1 MVDSP
6 RAPGDPA
13 ETPAAEEGAAPSR
26 VPRWLLPA
34 VLAFVAA
41 AAGIGGGF
49 VVAPRVTAYRQAAA
63 SDTTAEGASGAEGG
77 GSAEGEGGAEGEGA
91 ADRYYRIENLVINPA
106 GSVGSL
112 LLVSVVFDI
121 ARAEERVRLESR
133 DAEVRD
139 RIATV
144 LSAQTLDMLRAP
156 SVRDSLKRLIATAVA
171 PLLAAHTPVQVFLP
185 QFVIQ

>member
-6 RAPGDPA
+6 RAPSPPGAPA

-34 VLAFVAA
+34 LLAFVAA

-63 SDTTAEGASGAEGG
+63 SDTTTESEPAAEGG
-77 GSAEGEGGAEGEGA
+77 GGAEGEGA

-106 GSVGSL
+106 GSLGSHL

-121 ARAEERVRLESR
+121 ARAENRVRLESR

-139 RIATV
+139 RVATV
-144 LSAQTLDMLRAP
+144 LSAQTIEMLGAP
-156 SVRDSLKRLIATAVA
+156 SARDSLKRLIASSVA

>member
-6 RAPGDPA
+6 RAPSPPGAPA

-34 VLAFVAA
+34 LLAFVAA

-63 SDTTAEGASGAEGG
+63 SDTTAESEPAAAEGG
-77 GSAEGEGGAEGEGA
+77 GGAEGEGG

-106 GSVGSL
+106 GSLGSHL

-121 ARAEERVRLESR
+121 ARVEQRVRLESR

-139 RIATV
+139 RVATV
-144 LSAQTLDMLRAP
+144 LSAQTIEMLGAP
-156 SVRDSLKRLIATAVA
+156 SVRDSLKRLIANSVA
-171 PLLAAHTPVQVFLP
+171 PLLGPHTPVQVFLP

>member
-6 RAPGDPA
+6 RAPGEPA
-13 ETPAAEEGAAPSR
+13 ETPVAEEGAAPSR

-34 VLAFVAA
+34 LLAFVAA

-63 SDTTAEGASGAEGG
+63 SDTTAEGASA
-77 GSAEGEGGAEGEGA
+77 AEGEGGAEGEGT

>member
-6 RAPGDPA
+6 RAPSPPGAPA

-34 VLAFVAA
+34 LLAFVAA

-63 SDTTAEGASGAEGG
+63 SDTTAESASGAE
-77 GSAEGEGGAEGEGA
+77 EGGGAEGEGG

-106 GSVGSL
+106 GSTGSL

-121 ARAEERVRLESR
+121 ARVEQRGRLEAR

-139 RIATV
+139 RVATV
-144 LSAQTLDMLRAP
+144 LSAQTIEMLRAP
-156 SVRDSLKRLIATAVA
+156 SVRDSLKRLIASSVA

>member
-6 RAPGDPA
+6 RAPGPPGAPA

-34 VLAFVAA
+34 LLAFVAA

-49 VVAPRVTAYRQAAA
+49 VVAPRITAYRQAAA
-63 SDTTAEGASGAEGG
+63 SDTTAESEPA
-77 GSAEGEGGAEGEGA
+77 AEGEGGAEGEGA

-121 ARAEERVRLESR
+121 ARAEERVRLEAR

-144 LSAQTLDMLRAP
+144 LSAQTIEMLRTP
-156 SVRDSLKRLIATAVA
+156 SARDSLKRLIAAAVA

>member
-6 RAPGDPA
+6 RAPSPPGAPA

-34 VLAFVAA
+34 LLAFVAA

-63 SDTTAEGASGAEGG
+63 SDTTTESEPAAAEGG
-77 GSAEGEGGAEGEGA
+77 GGAEGEGA

-106 GSVGSL
+106 GSTGSL

-121 ARAEERVRLESR
+121 ARVEQRGRLEAR

-139 RIATV
+139 RVATV
-144 LSAQTLDMLRAP
+144 LSAQTIEMLRAP
-156 SVRDSLKRLIATAVA
+156 SVRDSLKRLIASSVA

>member
-6 RAPGDPA
+6 RAPSPPGAPA

-34 VLAFVAA
+34 LLAFVAA

-63 SDTTAEGASGAEGG
+63 SDTTAESASGAE
-77 GSAEGEGGAEGEGA
+77 EGGGAEGEGA

-106 GSVGSL
+106 GSTGSL

-121 ARAEERVRLESR
+121 ARVEQRGRLEAR

-139 RIATV
+139 RVATV
-144 LSAQTLDMLRAP
+144 LSAQTIEMLRAP
-156 SVRDSLKRLIATAVA
+156 SVRDSLKRLIANSVA
-171 PLLAAHTPVQVFLP
+171 PLLAARTPVQVFLP

>member
-6 RAPGDPA
+6 RAPA
-13 ETPAAEEGAAPSR
+13 ETPAAEAGAAPSR

-34 VLAFVAA
+34 LLAFVAA

-49 VVAPRVTAYRQAAA
+49 VVAPRITAFRQAAA
-63 SDTTAEGASGAEGG
+63 SDTTAESASGAEGG
-77 GSAEGEGGAEGEGA
+77 GGAEGEGG

-121 ARAEERVRLESR
+121 ARVEERVRLESR

-156 SVRDSLKRLIATAVA
+156 SVRDSLKRLIAAAVA
-171 PLLAAHTPVQVFLP
+171 PLLGPRTPVQVFLP